1 MNVTLNYIKEQVFEG
16 KAIDVS
22 HLSYFDG
29 IKEIEKTE
37 EGLTLEGVSFDNSYP
52 NGAILLGNKTG
63 NLYAYT
69 RLTIPMCVL
78 INADKLSAEYSK

>member
-1 MNVTLNYIKEQVFEG
+1 MKVTVDYIKEQVLEG
-16 KAIDVS
+16 EAIDVT
-22 HLSYFDG
+22 HLSYYDG

-37 EGLTLEGVSFDNSYP
+37 EGLTLHGVSMGNSYL

-69 RLTIPMCVL
+69 RLTLPLCVL
-78 INADKLSAEYSK
+78 INTDEVSTKYC